1 MLLTL
6 ALCLGCSVAAG
17 DPTPDVVIYG
27 ATSAGVIAACQVE
40 RMGGTVVLVD
50 PDGRLGGLSSGG
62 LGATDIGHKGAVGGL
77 SREFYRRVSR
87 HYDRPEAWR
96 QERSEDYRGGARAS
110 DGEVMWAFEP
120 HVAEQIFEGLIE
132 EHGIT
137 VLRGERLDRSPDGI
151 GLARA
156 EGSGGPSIQWIK
168 TESGR
173 RIEGRVFMDATYEGD
188 LMALAGVSYTVG
200 REGEAEFGES
210 LAGVRTA
217 LARYHQFAPG
227 VDPWV
232 RPGDPGSGLLPEV
245 GLEGPRVDGE
255 GDRNVQAYCL
265 RLCFT
270 DDPENRLPIVEPEGY
285 EAARYELLL
294 RDFEAGADR
303 APWSPIGMPNRK
315 TDTNNNRGVSLD
327 WIGHSEPW
335 AEASYGER
343 AEIYNAHR
351 RWTEGLL
358 WTLVSSDRVPAE
370 IRAEIGQWGP
380 AKDEFVETGGYSPQL
395 YVREARRMRG
405 ALVMTEHHC
414 RSAEVATSPVGL
426 AAYTMDSHNVRRYV
440 DASGQVRNE
449 GDVQVRV
456 PRPFRIGYDAL
467 TPVRAECEN
476 LLVVCCPSATH
487 VAFGSIRMEPVFM
500 ILAQSAATAAMHA
513 VRSKS
518 SVQAVDRERLEER
531 LLADGQVLTPPPVK
545 QGPKGRALESLG
557 AIVVDEEAA
566 ERTGFET
573 PSQSAPGWFGPGYR
587 HDGNDLKGA
596 QSVRYR
602 LLVPEAGRYEV
613 RVSWTASGNRA
624 SAVPVEVRAG
634 EVLGRFEL
642 DQRRAPAQGAYEV
655 LGEWEFA
662 PGEVVVEVSNRGT
675 DGYVIADAVAL
686 EPAKD

>member
-1 MLLTL
+1 MLQALL
-6 ALCLGCSVAAG
+6 LCLVGPSVSQ
-17 DPTPDVVIYG
+17 DLTPDVVIYG
-27 ATSAGVIAACQVE
+27 GTSAGVIAACQVQ
-40 RMGGTVVLVD
+40 RMGGSVLLVD

-62 LGATDIGHKGAVGGL
+62 LGATDIGHKDAVGGL

-96 QERSEDYRGGARAS
+96 QERAEAYRGGARAS
-110 DGEVMWAFEP
+110 DGGVMWAFEP
-120 HVAEQIFEGLIE
+120 HVAEQVFEGLIE
-132 EHGIT
+132 EYGVT
-137 VLRGERLDRSPDGI
+137 VLRGERLDRSPGGI
-151 GLARA
+151 GLAMA
-156 EGSGGPSIQWIK
+156 EGGEGPTIQWIK

-217 LARYHQFAPG
+217 LARYHQSAPN

-232 RPGDPGSGLLPEV
+232 RPGDPSSGLLPEV
-245 GLEGPRVDGE
+245 GFEGPRVDGE

-285 EAARYELLL
+285 DAARYELLL

-335 AEASYGER
+335 AEASYEER
-343 AEIYNAHR
+343 AELYTAHR

-358 WTLVSSDRVPAE
+358 WTLVSNDRVPAE
-370 IRAEIGQWGP
+370 IREEIGRWGP

-467 TPVRAECEN
+467 TPVRAECQN

-500 ILAQSAATAAMHA
+500 ILAQSAATAAVHA
-513 VRSKS
+513 VRSEC
-518 SVQAVDRERLEER
+518 SVQAVDRGRLEER
-531 LLADGQVLTPPPVK
+531 LLADGQVLVPPPVK
-545 QGPKGRALESLG
+545 EGPKGRALESLG
-557 AIVVDEEAA
+557 SIVVDEDAA
-566 ERTGFET
+566 ERAGFET
-573 PSQSAPGWFGPGYR
+573 LSQSAAGWFGTGYR
-587 HDGNDLKGA
+587 HDGNDRKGA

-602 LLVPEAGRYEV
+602 FQVPEAGRYQV
-613 RVSWTASGNRA
+613 RIAWTASGNRA
-624 SAVPVEVRAG
+624 SAVPVEVRTG
-634 EVLGRFEL
+634 GRFERFEL
-642 DQRRAPAQGAYEV
+642 DQRQPPSQGAFQI
-655 LGEWEFA
+655 LGSWELE
-662 PGEVVVEVSNRGT
+662 PGELVVEISNRGT

-686 EPAKD
+686 QPVTD

>member
-1 MLLTL
+1 MLQALL
-6 ALCLGCSVAAG
+6 LCLVGTSVSQ
-17 DPTPDVVIYG
+17 DLTPDVVIYG
-27 ATSAGVIAACQVE
+27 GTSAGVIAACQVQ
-40 RMGGTVVLVD
+40 RMGGSVLLVD

-62 LGATDIGHKGAVGGL
+62 LGATDIGHKDAVGGL

-96 QERSEDYRGGARAS
+96 QERAEEYQGGARAS

-132 EHGIT
+132 EYGVT
-137 VLRGERLDRSPDGI
+137 VLRGERLDRSPGGI
-151 GLARA
+151 GLATA
-156 EGSGGPSIQWIK
+156 EGGDGPTIQWIK

-188 LMALAGVSYTVG
+188 LMALAGISYTVG

-217 LARYHQFAPG
+217 LARYHQFAPD

-232 RPGDPGSGLLPEV
+232 RPGDPTSGLLPEV
-245 GLEGPRVDGE
+245 GQEGPRRDGE

-270 DDPENRLPIVEPEGY
+270 DDPENRRPIVAPEGY
-285 EAARYELLL
+285 DAARYELLL

-335 AEASYGER
+335 AEASYAER
-343 AEIYNAHR
+343 ADLYQAHR

-358 WTLVSSDRVPAE
+358 WTLVSSDRVPEE
-370 IRAEIGQWGP
+370 IRAEIRRWGP
-380 AKDEFVETGGYSPQL
+380 ARDEFVETGGYSPQL

-414 RSAEVATSPVGL
+414 RSVETATAPVGL

-440 DASGQVRNE
+440 DASGHVRNE

-500 ILAQSAATAAMHA
+500 ILAQSAATAAVHA
-513 VRSKS
+513 VRSAC
-518 SVQAVDRERLEER
+518 SVQAVDRDRLEER
-531 LLADGQVLTPPPVK
+531 LLADGQVLAPPPAK
-545 QGPKGRALESLG
+545 EAQTGRPLGSLG
-557 AIVVDEEAA
+557 TIVVDEDAA
-566 ERTGFET
+566 ERDGFEIL
-573 PSQSAPGWFGPGYR
+573 SQSAAGWFGAGYR
-587 HDGNDLKGA
+587 HDGNDRKGA
-596 QSVRYR
+596 QRVRYR
-602 LLVPEAGRYEV
+602 LQVPEAGRYEV
-613 RVSWTASGNRA
+613 RVAWTASGNRA
-624 SAVPVEVRAG
+624 SAVPVEVRTG
-634 EVLGRFEL
+634 GRFERFEL
-642 DQRRAPAQGAYEV
+642 DQRQPPSQGAFQI
-655 LGEWEFA
+655 LGSWELE
-662 PGEVVVEVSNRGT
+662 PGELVVEISNRGT

-686 EPAKD
+686 QPVTD

>member
-1 MLLTL
+1 MIQALL
-6 ALCLGCSVAAG
+6 LGLGSLYV
-17 DPTPDVVIYG
+17 PKEPMPDVVIYG
-27 ATSAGVIAACQVE
+27 GTSAGVIAACQVQ
-40 RMGGTVVLVD
+40 RMGGTALLVD

-62 LGATDIGHKGAVGGL
+62 LGATDIGHKDAIGGL

-87 HYDRPEAWR
+87 HYHRPEAWR
-96 QERSEDYRGGARAS
+96 HERAEAYRGGARAS

-120 HVAEQIFEGLIE
+120 HVAEQVFEGFIE
-132 EHGIT
+132 EYGVT
-137 VLRGERLDRSPDGI
+137 VLRGERLDRSPGGI
-151 GLARA
+151 GLATV
-156 EGSGGPSIQWIK
+156 EGGEGRTIQWIK

-217 LARYHQFAPG
+217 LARHHQLAPG

-232 RPGDPGSGLLPEV
+232 RPGDPTSGLLPEV

-270 DDPENRLPIVEPEGY
+270 DHPENRLPIVEPKGY
-285 EAARYELLL
+285 DAARYELLL
-294 RDFEAGADR
+294 RNFEAGADR

-315 TDTNNNRGVSLD
+315 TDINNNRGVSLD

-335 AEASYGER
+335 AEVSYEER
-343 AEIYNAHR
+343 AELYRAHR

-358 WTLVSSDRVPAE
+358 WTLISSDRVPAE
-370 IRAEIGQWGP
+370 IRAEIGRWGP

-405 ALVMTEHHC
+405 TLVMTEHHC

-500 ILAQSAATAAMHA
+500 ILAQSAATAAVQA
-513 VRSKS
+513 VRSECG
-518 SVQAVDRERLEER
+518 VQAVDRGRLEER
-531 LLADGQVLTPPPVK
+531 LLADGQVLVPPPVRR
-545 QGPKGRALESLG
+545 GPKGRALESLG
-557 AIVVDEEAA
+557 SIVVDEEAA
-566 ERTGFET
+566 ERAGFET
-573 PSQSAPGWFGPGYR
+573 LSRSAAGWFGTGYR
-587 HDGNDLKGA
+587 HDGNDRKGA

-602 LLVPEAGRYEV
+602 FQVSEAGRYEV
-613 RVSWTASGNRA
+613 RVAWTASGNRA
-624 SAVPVEVRAG
+624 SAVPVKVRAG
-634 EVLGRFEL
+634 EVLERFEL
-642 DQRRAPAQGAYEV
+642 DQRRAPAQGAYQV
-655 LGEWEFA
+655 LGAWELE
-662 PGEVVVEVSNRGT
+662 PGEVVVELSNRGT

-686 EPAKD
+686 EPARD